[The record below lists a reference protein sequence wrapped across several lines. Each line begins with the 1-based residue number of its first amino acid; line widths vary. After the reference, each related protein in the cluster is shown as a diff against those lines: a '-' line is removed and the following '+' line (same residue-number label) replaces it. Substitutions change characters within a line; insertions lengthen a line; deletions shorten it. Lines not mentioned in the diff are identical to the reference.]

1 MTHIHKDYEK
11 AILSLFISGYG
22 WTPNIVEEVH
32 PDCFTG
38 LEKVCFTHIADMTR
52 EGSVVNFR
60 TLNTYALKCDP
71 KTQLTLVYLTLLDE
85 VYCPVSGWR
94 LYLEELERLRVE
106 RAKIAVRDLFIAECE
121 NMGIETAV
129 TNTLERIEQI
139 HDGRAS
145 DAVPIGS
152 LLEAYR
158 HRVVDIFN
166 GTIPLPEVSKT
177 GIHHLDRMVGGFK
190 ESEFILI
197 GGRPAMGKTTLA
209 LQFALNQALSGTP
222 VAFVSM
228 EMSED
233 QLAGR
238 VLSNLYDFDGSALND
253 LSNIDRHVVEQL
265 TGMHTSPAETL
276 NGVDIPLFIYD
287 VDSADLM
294 TIEATTRRLI
304 RKHGIKGIYIDY
316 LQLIRPFS
324 ADRSKSKYEQI
335 TAISI
340 ALKNLAKRLK
350 IFVCV
355 VSSLS
360 RGVDSRN
367 DHRPIMADLRESGQL
382 EYDADKIMFVYRPSE
397 YMTGDEQLTYAHY
410 LEVIVRKHRSGGI
423 GTILSRIDLR
433 HTRVSTWDEIRD
445 DVKLRRTPP
454 ANWYND

>member
-1 MTHIHKDYEK
+1 MIQVNKDYEK
-11 AILSLFISGYG
+11 GILSLFISGYG

-38 LEKVCFTHIADMTR
+38 LERKCFTHIADMTR
-52 EGSVVNFR
+52 EGAVVNFR
-60 TLNTYALKCDP
+60 TLNSYALKCDP
-71 KTQLTLVYLTLLDE
+71 KTELTLVYLTLLDE
-85 VYCPVSGWR
+85 VYVPPNGWR
-94 LYLEELERLRVE
+94 SYLEELETLRIE
-106 RAKIAVRDLFIAECE
+106 RAKSSIRDLFVVECE

-145 DAVPIGS
+145 DATPIGS
-152 LLEAYR
+152 LLDTYR
-158 HRVVDIFN
+158 HRVIDTFN
-166 GTIPLPEVSKT
+166 GTIPPPVVSKS
-177 GIHHLDRMVGGFK
+177 GIYHLDRMLGGFK

-209 LQFALNQALSGTP
+209 LQIALNQARAGIP

-238 VLSNLYDFDGSALND
+238 VLSNLYDFDGSSLND
-253 LSNIDRHVVEQL
+253 LTNIERHIVEQL
-265 TGMHTSPAETL
+265 SGMHLSASESL
-276 NGVDIPLFIYD
+276 NASDIPLFIYD

-304 RKHGIKGIYIDY
+304 RKHGVKGLYIDY

-360 RGVDSRN
+360 RGVDSRT

-382 EYDADKIMFVYRPSE
+382 EYDADKILFVYRPSE
-397 YMTGDEQLTYAHY
+397 YMTGEEQMTYAHY
-410 LEVIVRKHRSGGI
+410 LEIIVRKHRSGGI

-433 HTRVSTWDEIRD
+433 HTRVSTWDEMRD
-445 DVKLRRTPP
+445 DVKLRRLPP
-454 ANWYND
+454 ATWNND